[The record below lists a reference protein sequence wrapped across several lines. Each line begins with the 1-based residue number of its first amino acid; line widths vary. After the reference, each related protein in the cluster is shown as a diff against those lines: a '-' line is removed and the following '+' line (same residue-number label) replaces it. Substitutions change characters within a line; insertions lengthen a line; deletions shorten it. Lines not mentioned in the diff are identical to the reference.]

1 MFYLIFT
8 LPLSKKWFGRNL
20 DDFVRITPQLNDESA
35 RLTDRPHLKKR
46 SPSTNSLKSVA
57 LKYLCQT
64 CLCPYAYQHWF

>member
-46 SPSTNSLKSVA
+46 SLLTIPKNQLPQILVSNLP
-57 LKYLCQT
+57 LPLC
-64 CLCPYAYQHWF
+64 

>member
-1 MFYLIFT
+1 MFSLIFT

-46 SPSTNSLKSVA
+46 SLLTIPKNQLPQILVSNLP
-57 LKYLCQT
+57 LPLC
-64 CLCPYAYQHWF
+64 